1 MKYDLRLVAGL
12 VGRLLIVVLL
22 PSRSDAILQKQE
34 YLDGLEESSRFL
46 ASKGIPAD
54 ETAAASAISPGRSFV
69 EYKSE
74 REKTLE
80 SQLIAERL
88 VRKGEVGKFSLWGR
102 FELRKVA
109 VVFGVARV
117 GRYQGRGC

>member
-1 MKYDLRLVAGL
+1 M

-34 YLDGLEESSRFL
+34 YLDGLEASSQFL
-46 ASKGIPAD
+46 TSKGIPAD
-54 ETAAASAISPGRSFV
+54 ETAAASAISPGRGYV

-80 SQLIAERL
+80 QQLIAERL
-88 VRKGEVGKFSLWGR
+88 VRKGEVESLVSGVV
-102 FELRKVA
+102 FELGKVV

>member
-1 MKYDLRLVAGL
+1 M
-12 VGRLLIVVLL
+12 
-22 PSRSDAILQKQE
+22 
-34 YLDGLEESSRFL
+34 
-46 ASKGIPAD
+46 
-54 ETAAASAISPGRSFV
+54 

-80 SQLIAERL
+80 QQLIAERL
-88 VRKGEVGKFSLWGR
+88 VRKGEVESLVSGVV
-102 FELRKVA
+102 FELRKVV

>member
-1 MKYDLRLVAGL
+1 M

-34 YLDGLEESSRFL
+34 YLDGLEASSQFL
-46 ASKGIPAD
+46 TSKGIPAD
-54 ETAAASAISPGRSFV
+54 ETAAASAISPGRGYV

-80 SQLIAERL
+80 QQLIAERL

-102 FELRKVA
+102 F
-109 VVFGVARV
+109 
-117 GRYQGRGC
+117 